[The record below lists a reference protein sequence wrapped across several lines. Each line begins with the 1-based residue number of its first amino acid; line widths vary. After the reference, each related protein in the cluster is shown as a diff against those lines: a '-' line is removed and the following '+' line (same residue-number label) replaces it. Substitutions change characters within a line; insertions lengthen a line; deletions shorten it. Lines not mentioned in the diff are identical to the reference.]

1 MNFLSQLVQQSNL
14 YLLTV
19 VQGSEGWHGAERV
32 SSDFVTELKFTCPTH
47 SEAKQTE
54 TSVLGAEEGLLQGQ
68 ARTVVA
74 ALPNAGAPWRFR
86 WEVSTGKIGGWGVGC
101 RCVTLFW
108 LAGGE
113 ITGRVPGILKPPSST
128 WAGASVPAGE
138 PRGTVPVLLHE
149 EPGSCPTAALLLL
162 DCFSFLHSLPF
173 LLRNCFHLPF
183 GTQGRSLE
191 AEWSPFPA
199 NKERGTQKRFV
210 PWSPTSFKTR
220 FASKM
225 GIKSPI
231 TINFT

>member
-74 ALPNAGAPWRFR
+74 ALPNVGAPWRFR
-86 WEVSTGKIGGWGVGC
+86 WEVSTGKIGGVGC

-113 ITGRVPGILKPPSST
+113 ITGQGSRHPEATFLHLGGGLSSRRRAQRYCPSVASWGARILPHSCT
-128 WAGASVPAGE
+128 TASW
-138 PRGTVPVLLHE
+138 
-149 EPGSCPTAALLLL
+149 LLLL
-162 DCFSFLHSLPF
+162 SSFSPLS
-173 LLRNCFHLPF
+173 
-183 GTQGRSLE
+183 
-191 AEWSPFPA
+191 
-199 NKERGTQKRFV
+199 
-210 PWSPTSFKTR
+210 
-220 FASKM
+220 
-225 GIKSPI
+225 IKKLFSSAFWNSGKVSGGWMKPI
-231 TINFT
+231 SCK